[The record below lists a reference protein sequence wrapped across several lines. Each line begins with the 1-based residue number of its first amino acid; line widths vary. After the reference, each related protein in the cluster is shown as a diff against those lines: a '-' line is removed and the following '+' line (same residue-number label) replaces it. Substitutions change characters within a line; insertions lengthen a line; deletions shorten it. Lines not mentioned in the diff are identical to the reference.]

1 MPEKMTTTKLIG
13 LIIALLGVAF
23 SIVHLGLMIFTELSR
38 RYHYFVESVL
48 IGFVLA
54 LAGLVLL
61 NANRNP
67 NARF

>member
-1 MPEKMTTTKLIG
+1 MPEKMTTTELIG
-13 LIIALLGVAF
+13 LIIALIGVTF
-23 SIVHLGLMIFTELSR
+23 SLVHLGLMVFSDLSR

-61 NANRNP
+61 NANHNP
-67 NARF
+67 NTRY

>member
-1 MPEKMTTTKLIG
+1 MTMTKLIG
-13 LIIALLGVAF
+13 LIVALIGVMF
-23 SIVHLGLMIFTELSR
+23 SFVHLGLMIFSDLSR
-38 RYHYFVESVL
+38 RYHYFVELVL

-67 NARF
+67 NTRY